1 MEILQVNM
9 ALPVQDNKNNDCNQ
23 IIDHGDKTKCPYK
36 IFQPYISCCFKKKIL
51 PVGNKRTQLPQNKA
65 FPGIGP

>member
-36 IFQPYISCCFKKKIL
+36 IFQPYISCCFKKKFSQWAIKEHNFL
-51 PVGNKRTQLPQNKA
+51 KIKHSQE
-65 FPGIGP
+65 

>member
-23 IIDHGDKTKCPYK
+23 IIHHGDKTKFPYK
-36 IFQPYISCCFKKKIL
+36 IFQPYI
-51 PVGNKRTQLPQNKA
+51 
-65 FPGIGP
+65 

>member
-9 ALPVQDNKNNDCNQ
+9 VLPVQDNKNNDCNQ

-36 IFQPYISCCFKKKIL
+36 ILISTLYLVLFQKKKFS
-51 PVGNKRTQLPQNKA
+51 P
-65 FPGIGP
+65 